1 MKGFLK
7 RDFYLMET
15 NLKFYLL
22 FIGAFALLATF
33 TDFSVS
39 FLSLYVVIFSMS
51 GIAGL
56 FSYDDMS
63 RWTAYGAAAP
73 AGRKAMVDARYLLT
87 LLVAAGITLIQVLLG
102 LLNREPGAVPM
113 AAVYSGIFLL
123 YAALALPVNYRFG
136 GTRSRTV
143 MIVLM
148 ALLAGA
154 VGLGGSMLNMST
166 IHGEVR
172 LPPMTLVLPL
182 LGLGA
187 LWVSRQAALAVMAK
201 KEL

>member
-22 FIGAFALLATF
+22 FIGAFALLAMF

-39 FLSLYVVIFSMS
+39 FLSLYVVIFAMS

-73 AGRKAMVDARYLLT
+73 TGRRAMVDARYLLT
-87 LLVAAGITLIQVLLG
+87 LLIAAGITLIQGLLG

-113 AAVYSGIFLL
+113 TAVYSGLFLL

-148 ALLAGA
+148 AVLAGA
-154 VGLGGSMLNMST
+154 VGLGGSMLNMSA

-187 LWVSRQAALAVMAK
+187 LWLSRQAALAVMAK

>member
-22 FIGAFALLATF
+22 FIGAFALLAAF

-73 AGRKAMVDARYLLT
+73 AGRRAMVDARYLLT
-87 LLVAAGITLIQVLLG
+87 LLVAAGITLIQILLG

-136 GTRSRTV
+136 GTKSRTV

-148 ALLAGA
+148 AVLAGA
-154 VGLGGSMLNMST
+154 VGLGGSMLNMSA
-166 IHGEVR
+166 IHGEVH

-187 LWVSRQAALAVMAK
+187 LALSRQAALAVMAK

>member
-33 TDFSVS
+33 TDFSAS

-73 AGRKAMVDARYLLT
+73 AGRRAMVDARYLLT

-136 GTRSRTV
+136 GTKSRTV

-148 ALLAGA
+148 AVLAGA
-154 VGLGGSMLNMST
+154 VGLGGSMLNMSA
-166 IHGEVR
+166 IHGEVH

-187 LWVSRQAALAVMAK
+187 LALSRQAALAVMAK